1 MFRRLT
7 AVSRSQ
13 AARRDAAVFASFYE
27 HHHRALYRY
36 CRSILRD
43 DEEARDALQSA
54 MTKALAALRS
64 EERDFELRPWLFRI
78 AHNES
83 ISRLRRRR
91 DLVELDAAIAVGADS
106 LAQAVE
112 VRERLALLAS
122 DLRNM
127 PERQRSALV
136 LRELCG
142 LGHEEIAAV
151 IGSSP
156 RSVKQTIF
164 EARVALQECDEGREM
179 ACAIVQRALSDGDRR
194 VLRGRRMRAHVRSC
208 RSCRQFKA
216 ALAQRPAD
224 FAALVPELPIAA
236 GGAGLLAHLVAAF
249 EVGSGPGALATKAA
263 VVVATTAVVAGT
275 TTAVVEKAHER
286 HSAAAVAV
294 GPPARTPQ
302 IGAAVVAHT
311 IRIAAPKPRAH
322 ARHASARRASRHASR
337 PARAKRA
344 AKPAAARQPAAVQ
357 HAASTAATTEVAAA
371 PSSTPSS
378 HAAASKPAKAEKGM
392 KAVKAAKAAPAT
404 TPAGSHP
411 AHPVHPVQPAHP
423 VHAVHPDHPAN
434 SAKQQPAPA
443 AAVADAAPPAEAAP
457 AELAAPPAAAAKQD
471 KPDKAKA
478 K

>member
-13 AARRDAAVFASFYE
+13 AARRDETIFASFYE
-27 HHHRALYRY
+27 RHHRALYRY

-43 DEEARDALQSA
+43 DEEARDALQST

-83 ISRLRRRR
+83 VSRLRRRR

-106 LAQAVE
+106 LPQAVE

-164 EARVALQECDEGREM
+164 EARVALQECDEGRAM
-179 ACAIVQRALSDGDRR
+179 ACAVVQRALSDGDRR

-224 FAALVPELPIAA
+224 FAALVPELPVAA
-236 GGAGLLAHLVAAF
+236 GGAGLLAHVVAVF
-249 EVGSGPGALATKAA
+249 EAGSGSGALATKAA
-263 VVVATTAVVAGT
+263 VVVATSAAVAGT
-275 TTAVVEKAHER
+275 TTAVVEKTNAR
-286 HSAAAVAV
+286 HPATAAA
-294 GPPARTPQ
+294 PPTRTSQTGIP
-302 IGAAVVAHT
+302 VVAHT
-311 IRIAAPKPRAH
+311 VRIAAPTPAVH
-322 ARHASARRASRHASR
+322 IGPAITRRASRHSTR
-337 PARAKRA
+337 PARVNHET
-344 AKPAAARQPAAVQ
+344 KPAAAKQPADAPAQTAV
-357 HAASTAATTEVAAA
+357 ST
-371 PSSTPSS
+371 TPSS
-378 HAAASKPAKAEKGM
+378 HAAVLKPVKTV
-392 KAVKAAKAAPAT
+392 KAVKAAKTARTT

-411 AHPVHPVQPAHP
+411 VHPVHPVQPAHP
-423 VHAVHPDHPAN
+423 VHPAEPAHPVHPDHPAHPVT
-434 SAKQQPAPA
+434 SAQQPSAPA
-443 AAVADAAPPAEAAP
+443 TAAP
-457 AELAAPPAAAAKQD
+457 AEPASTAAEPAAAAADAAAKAG
-471 KPDKAKA
+471 KPDHAKA